1 MALRA
6 LPGRVI
12 AVAPSTVGLPVGALA
27 VVASA
32 VAGAA
37 VVEVVLPAV
46 REAVRVLRSWVTP
59 LLASLPSCVTLVCV
73 P

>member
-1 MALRA
+1 M
-6 LPGRVI
+6 I
-12 AVAPSTVGLPVGALA
+12 AVAPSTVALPVGALA

-46 REAVRVLRSWVTP
+46 LEAVRVLRSWVAP
-59 LLASLPSCVTLVCV
+59 LLASLPSCVALISVQ
-73 P
+73 